1 MKHITLKSIKIDNF
15 KGISHFTADFSKVT
29 FIYGQNAAGKTSI
42 FDALSWLLFNKDSSG
57 RTKFDIRPLDEN
69 NNPIH
74 YIEISVEA
82 MLNIDGKDYRL
93 KKVGKENWQKSSG
106 EREAHLQN
114 AYMASYEVDG
124 FPQTEANYKK
134 FISGICQEK
143 VFQMVTNPMAFP
155 TMNWKDQRKI
165 LESIMPEINESELAS
180 KKPEYQQFA
189 EELQEHGI
197 SEILD
202 RDKKQR
208 TLANKQMEE
217 IPARIDELNNSLEEE
232 PDFEMVQAERM
243 KLQAQLADVNGQ
255 MESGSGIAEKKSAIR
270 AKIQDTQAQI
280 MAEGRKIESEH
291 EKKMRVAE
299 DEFSSIERQIRD
311 VNNTIRFNA
320 NQIENANSAIAFN
333 TRKIENLREQYNVIR
348 AREFDSSNLF
358 CEYCGQALPQDKITE
373 IENNFNRNKQKQIE
387 ENVSAGKQLSQQI
400 QIDTDLVNRLTA
412 ESEEAKKKLSELHKQ
427 LEQVRNDMNIIPAI
441 DYNIEPILSLEK
453 QIKDLQVEMDGLN
466 TGDVSAELKQK
477 ASQIQA
483 EIDRCTEQLAI
494 KSTNQRIR
502 ERISDL
508 EAKKNEII
516 KTISILDKRIDM
528 LEELMIE
535 KLNEISKGV
544 DKKFK
549 FVNWKLFKDFVN
561 GGAEECCTCTVNGV
575 PFASLNHAAKVNA
588 GLDIINTISQI
599 YGVSAPVFVDNRESV
614 TSILDI
620 DSQIINL
627 VVSPED
633 KSLRVVEG

>member
-42 FDALSWLLFNKDSSG
+42 FDALLWLLFNKDSSG

-74 YIEISVEA
+74 HIEICVEA
-82 MLNIDGKDYRL
+82 VLDIDGRDYRL
-93 KKVGKENWQKSSG
+93 KKVQKEEWSKKDG
-106 EREAHLQN
+106 TLERAGAN
-114 AYMASYEVDG
+114 SYEVDG
-124 FPQTEANYKK
+124 FPQTDANYKK
-134 FISGICQEK
+134 FISGICNEK
-143 VFQMVTNPMAFP
+143 VFQMVTNPMTFP

-165 LESIMPEINESELAS
+165 LESLMPEINEAELAS
-180 KKPEYQQFA
+180 KKPEYQQFV
-189 EELQEHGI
+189 EELQEHSI

-217 IPARIDELNNSLEEE
+217 IPARIDELNNSLVDE
-232 PDFEMVQAERM
+232 PDFEMIQAERNR
-243 KLQAQLADVNGQ
+243 LQAQFADINGQ
-255 MESGSGIAEKKSAIR
+255 IESGSGIAEKKSAIQ
-270 AKIQDTQAQI
+270 AMIQISKADI
-280 MAEGRKIESEH
+280 ESERRKIESEH
-291 EKKMRVAE
+291 DKKIRAAEEKFA
-299 DEFSSIERQIRD
+299 SIERQIRD
-311 VNNTIRFNA
+311 VNYTIRTNE
-320 NQIENANSAIAFN
+320 NRIENANSAIAFN
-333 TRKIENLREQYNVIR
+333 TRKIESLREQYNVIR
-348 AREFDSSNLF
+348 SREFDSSNLF
-358 CEYCGQALPQDKITE
+358 CEYCGQALPQDKIAE

-412 ESEEAKKKLSELHKQ
+412 ESEEAKNKLSDLHKQ
-427 LEQVRNDMNIIPAI
+427 LEQARNDMNAIPAI
-441 DYNIEPILSLEK
+441 DYNVEPILSLEK
-453 QIKDLQVEMDGLN
+453 QIKDLQAEMGGLN

-508 EAKKNEII
+508 EAKKTEII
-516 KTISILDKRIDM
+516 KTIGILDKHIDL
-528 LEELMIE
+528 LEELSKE
-535 KLNEISKGV
+535 KLDVISSSV
-544 DKKFK
+544 NRKFK
-549 FVNWKLFKDFVN
+549 LVDWKLFDTQVN
-561 GGAEECCTCTVNGV
+561 GGVVECCTCTVNGV

>member
-1 MKHITLKSIKIDNF
+1 MKHIVLKSIKIDNF

-29 FIYGQNAAGKTSI
+29 FIYGQNAAGKTSV
-42 FDALSWLLFNKDSSG
+42 FDALSWLLFDKDAFG

-69 NNPIH
+69 NDLIH
-74 YIEISVEA
+74 HIEISVEA
-82 MLNIDGKDYRL
+82 VLNIDGRDYTL
-93 KKVGKENWQKSSG
+93 KKVQKEIWQKPRG
-106 EREAHLQN
+106 AKEAILKN
-114 AYMASYEVDG
+114 AGSNFFEVDG
-124 FPQTEANYKK
+124 FPQKAGDYKS
-134 FISGICQEK
+134 FISGICQES
-143 VFQMVTNPMAFP
+143 VFQLVTNPMAFP

-180 KKPEYQQFA
+180 QKPEYQQFA
-189 EELQEHGI
+189 EELQEHSI

-232 PDFEMVQAERM
+232 PDFEMFQAERM

-270 AKIQDTQAQI
+270 ANIQIAKAD
-280 MAEGRKIESEH
+280 IESERRKIKSEH
-291 EKKMRVAE
+291 NERVRATE
-299 DEFSSIERQIRD
+299 ETLHSIDRQIRD
-311 VNNTIRFNA
+311 ANNIIRFNT
-320 NQIENANSAIAFN
+320 NQIENANLAIGFK
-333 TRKIENLREQYNVIR
+333 TKKIESLREQYNVIR

-358 CEYCGQALPQDKITE
+358 CETCGQALPQDKIAE

-387 ENVSAGKQLSQQI
+387 ENVSAGRDLSTQI
-400 QIDTDLVNRLTA
+400 KKEAEEVERLNA
-412 ESEEAKKKLSELHKQ
+412 ETEDAKKKLSLLHKQ
-427 LEQVRNDMNIIPAI
+427 LEEVQYEKQRITEP
-441 DYNIEPILSLEK
+441 DYETETIVSLEK

-599 YGVSAPVFVDNRESV
+599 YGVSAPIFIDNRESV